1 MDSDPPDQ
9 AYPSSIMQD
18 GLQPSDGSVFPSS
31 HSSSGCLNPSP
42 HITSQVFFS
51 TFGDVPPSHCVQVLD
66 DEIDPPV
73 QIKLSSIAHDALQP
87 SPESVFPSS
96 HVSSPSYT
104 LESPHLTSQTLLS
117 LLGDEPSREQS

>member
-9 AYPSSIMQD
+9 AYPSSIMQA
-18 GLQPSDGSVFPSS
+18 GLQPSVGSVFPSS

-42 HITSQVFFS
+42 HITSQEFFS
-51 TFGDVPPSHCVQVLD
+51 TLGEVPPSHSAQVLG

-96 HVSSPSYT
+96 HVSSPSNI
-104 LESPHLTSQTLLS
+104 LESPHTTTQTLLS
-117 LLGDEPSREQS
+117 SLGDEPSREQS